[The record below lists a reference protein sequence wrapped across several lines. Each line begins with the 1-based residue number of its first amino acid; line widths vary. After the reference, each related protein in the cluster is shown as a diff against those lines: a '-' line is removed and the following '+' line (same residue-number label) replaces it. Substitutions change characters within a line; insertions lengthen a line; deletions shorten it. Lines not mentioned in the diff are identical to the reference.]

1 MKAPRPLLLP
11 RKSCLRGVPVSTVDN
26 CSIHRKQYL
35 PCILDNEPQVVLV
48 RKFDGVLDVENR
60 LRRNADN
67 RDVPLFAGQAERRL
81 HSWRQWGIAVDT
93 QPCIQA
99 PGEGGRRQDAG
110 GEATEP
116 APYGIS

>member
-81 HSWRQWGIAVDT
+81 HVARIDMAICMREGLEILFLSLSRMRRPPGAVL
-93 QPCIQA
+93 PIC
-99 PGEGGRRQDAG
+99 
-110 GEATEP
+110 
-116 APYGIS
+116 